1 MGISIQIV
9 DEYFGKSKTPVFEIS
24 FPAETI
30 TIRDLITRRV
40 EDEVAQVNAQKF
52 LQKKTLQER
61 MFLAGITNRA
71 PETLLNADTPKRHK
85 MIDPV
90 LAVNTALK
98 AFEAGRYF
106 VLINDTQ
113 IETLDEA
120 IIITPETEAVFL
132 RLTPLV
138 GG

>member
-24 FPAETI
+24 FPTETI
-30 TIRDLITRRV
+30 TIRNLIIRRV

-52 LQKKTLQER
+52 VQKKSLQER

-90 LAVNTALK
+90 AAVNTCLLYTSDA
-98 AFEAGRYF
+98 A
-106 VLINDTQ
+106 
-113 IETLDEA
+113 DE
-120 IIITPETEAVFL
+120 
-132 RLTPLV
+132 
-138 GG
+138 

>member
-1 MGISIQIV
+1 
-9 DEYFGKSKTPVFEIS
+9 
-24 FPAETI
+24 
-30 TIRDLITRRV
+30 
-40 EDEVAQVNAQKF
+40 
-52 LQKKTLQER
+52 

-90 LAVNTALK
+90 AAVNTALK
-98 AFEAGRYF
+98 AFEAERYF

-113 IETLDEA
+113 IETLNEV
-120 IIITPETEAVFL
+120 IVITPETEAVFL

>member
-24 FPAETI
+24 FPTETI
-30 TIRDLITRRV
+30 TIRNLIIRRV

-52 LQKKTLQER
+52 VQKKSLQER

-90 LAVNTALK
+90 AAVNTALK
-98 AFEAGRYF
+98 AFEAERYF

-113 IETLDEA
+113 IETLNEV
-120 IIITPETEAVFL
+120 IVITPETEAVFL

>member
-1 MGISIQIV
+1 MGISVQIV
-9 DEYFGKSKTPVFEIS
+9 DEYFGKSKTPVFEIN
-24 FPAETI
+24 FPSEKI

-52 LQKKTLQER
+52 RQKKSLQER

-71 PETLLNADTPKRHK
+71 PETLLNADTPKRHTT
-85 MIDPV
+85 IDPV
-90 LAVNTALK
+90 AAVETALK
-98 AFEAGRYF
+98 AFEAGSYF
-106 VLINDTQ
+106 LLINDLQ
-113 IETLDEA
+113 IEALNQE
-120 IIITPETEAVFL
+120 IVLTPQTEAVFL